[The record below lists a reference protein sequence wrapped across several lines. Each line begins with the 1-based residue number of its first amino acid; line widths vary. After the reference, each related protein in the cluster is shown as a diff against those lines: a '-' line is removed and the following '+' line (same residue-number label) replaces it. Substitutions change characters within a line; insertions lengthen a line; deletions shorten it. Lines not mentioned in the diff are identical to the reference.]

1 MLPPAQML
9 IKPALLSYRINK
21 SFGCQRRTSPL
32 CDDLPEVPCKVVAV
46 TRQPL
51 IKGAVRPFDRLLSR
65 LLVLGGFEL
74 VLF

>member
-1 MLPPAQML
+1 MLSPTLTL
-9 IKPALLSYRINK
+9 IKPALLSYRIGK

-32 CDDLPEVPCKVVAV
+32 CDDLPEVRCKVVAV

-51 IKGAVRPFDRLLSR
+51 IKGAVWTFDRFLGR

-74 VLF
+74 VLL